1 MKTVEYK
8 EEYGKIEFPEGF
20 EEKLRGKSLE
30 EQSEMY

>member
-1 MKTVEYK
+1 MKTIAY
-8 EEYGKIEFPEGF
+8 EEKFGEIGFPEGF